1 MSTKVRIPN
10 PEVIGYSIVS
20 LYEVIAQTLGEKNW
34 NAENIQFDCTKI
46 NVAKN
51 IYDTMVATAVEQ
63 LRHKASED
71 TIRTEFAMMW
81 CMSGPKAVD
90 GLSKNEVEI
99 FEGFI
104 YFS

>member
-20 LYEVIAQTLGEKNW
+20 LYEVVAQALGEKNW

-51 IYDTMVATAVEQ
+51 IYNAMEASAVEEFGCKH
-63 LRHKASED
+63 RAKD
-71 TIRTEFAMMW
+71 IKTEFAMLW
-81 CMSGPKAVD
+81 CMSGPKAID
-90 GLSKNEVEI
+90 GLANNEVEVE
-99 FEGFI
+99 EGFI
-104 YFS
+104 SFN

>member
-10 PEVIGYSIVS
+10 PEIIGFSIVS

-51 IYDTMVATAVEQ
+51 IYNAMEASAVEQ
-63 LRHKASED
+63 FGYKHRAED
-71 TIRTEFAMMW
+71 IQTEFAMLW
-81 CMSGPKAVD
+81 CMSGPKAID
-90 GLSKNEVEI
+90 GLATNEVEVE
-99 FEGFI
+99 EGFI
-104 YFS
+104 SFN